1 MQDIAVSP
9 LVFDPSRNTVEC
21 VIPVNDHE
29 EAPHFS
35 GLRKLLHFLCWI
47 LLYISLVMGTFT
59 SQWVIKKLRAWN
71 DEKFWNKTAAMMLSS
86 VILFFGGLTVNIYT
100 LVKTKDLYFWVFL
113 GFTFL
118 VLLRRVFW
126 CIWIHTRNCTIGEC
140 WENINLCLTQAHGD
154 LTSRNLCSCVFL
166 YPAIFMACHH
176 LLWILLGVITEPFWG
191 FTILVAVIA
200 VCVIFFFL
208 FSELYNVFPAPQNFR
223 PSEKSSSD
231 KNMDVIIM
239 SCILFVAVL
248 SAFVLLLLVLF
259 AVAQVFLSESL
270 IATLI
275 QNALTFVVT
284 ALFGY
289 LRLSK
294 GVKMMETPV

>member
-35 GLRKLLHFLCWI
+35 GLRKLLHCLCWI

-71 DEKFWNKTAAMMLSS
+71 DEKVWNKTAAMMLSS
-86 VILFFGGLTVNIYT
+86 VILFFGGLTVNIYA
-100 LVKTKDLYFWVFL
+100 LVKTKDLYVWVFL

-126 CIWIHTRNCTIGEC
+126 CIWIHKRNCTIREC
-140 WENINLCLTQAHGD
+140 WKNINLCLTQGHGD

-223 PSEKSSSD
+223 TSEKSSSD

-239 SCILFVAVL
+239 SCLLFLAVL